1 MKCSTCQ
8 AKAAIE
14 IRRHNAAFCGPC
26 FTAHLERQVQR
37 TIESERMLDPG
48 ERVLVAVSGGKDSLC
63 LWEMLRR
70 QGYETTG
77 LHLDL
82 GIDGYSP
89 EGRKKTEAYAELHG
103 LPLQVI
109 EVRQETGFTIPELAE
124 RNRRPP
130 CSGCGLSKRYLM
142 NRAALEGG
150 FPVLAT
156 GHNLDDVAAILLG
169 NVLRWQVEQLSRMT
183 PVRPASHPRLVK
195 TVKPLIRVTEREAVA
210 YCLLRVLDY
219 HEDEC
224 PNAAGATLLLY
235 KDIVNQIEAVSAGTK
250 QAFYQEFVKKL
261 QPRLAA
267 VETVT
272 LRECEVCG
280 QATTGEV
287 CAYCRMME
295 RARQVTVQR
304 GRVTRTVLEVPLA

>member
-1 MKCSTCQ
+1 MTIPWDGDAAKKAGYPHFMLKEIHEQ
-8 AKAAIE
+8 AQVARELLAEALGRLKADGATIVSIPFGE
-14 IRRHNAAFCGPC
+14 SDVEL
-26 FTAHLERQVQR
+26 LEPR
-37 TIESERMLDPG
+37 
-48 ERVLVAVSGGKDSLC
+48 
-63 LWEMLRR
+63 
-70 QGYETTG
+70 
-77 LHLDL
+77 
-82 GIDGYSP
+82 SP
-89 EGRKKTEAYAELHG
+89 EHTVARFL
-103 LPLQVI
+103 
-109 EVRQETGFTIPELAE
+109 ETRGEGIHHVSLA
-124 RNRRPP
+124 
-130 CSGCGLSKRYLM
+130 
-142 NRAALEGG
+142 
-150 FPVLAT
+150 V
-156 GHNLDDVAAILLG
+156 DDVAATLLG

-210 YCLLRVLDY
+210 YCLLRGVDY

-235 KDIVNQIEAVSAGTK
+235 KDVINQIEAVSAGSK

-267 VETVT
+267 AETVT
-272 LRECEVCG
+272 LRECDVCG

-304 GRVTRTVLEVPLA
+304 GRVTRTVLEVPAA